1 MRTDYYSANVFSFI
15 ISDSDRYLLFT
26 TPSHNLPYDFAVL
39 DFQTWE
45 TQEIFLKVD
54 KSVHMSYAI
63 LSPKEDKVILPL
75 FIFVPY
81 DDYYVDS
88 IALIDLVSGKQD
100 ILITNIKPE
109 EELYPT
115 QWIDENHVLISNVN
129 PVSPF
134 GCTHKKPSNVGGFI
148 PSEEAWILSGAASR
162 K

>member
-1 MRTDYYSANVFSFI
+1 
-15 ISDSDRYLLFT
+15 
-26 TPSHNLPYDFAVL
+26 
-39 DFQTWE
+39 
-45 TQEIFLKVD
+45 
-54 KSVHMSYAI
+54 MSYAI

-129 PVSPF
+129 PVYNSDDKTERRGFYRVRRQENDQSQYQCNSPPLF
-134 GCTHKKPSNVGGFI
+134 LAV
-148 PSEEAWILSGAASR
+148 L
-162 K
+162 